1 MGDGTGALTSVTVSG
16 VPRPA
21 WEGDDEDGEDEDE
34 DEDEDIAVVD
44 AAIVESIVEPIADGF
59 NETGTDM
66 ADMIGSSFMAS

>member
-1 MGDGTGALTSVTVSG
+1 MGDGTGALTSVTVSD

-21 WEGDDEDGEDEDE
+21 WEGDDEDGEDEA
-34 DEDEDIAVVD
+34 IAVDD
-44 AAIVESIVEPIADGF
+44 AAIVESIVDEL

>member
-16 VPRPA
+16 VSRPG
-21 WEGDDEDGEDEDE
+21 WEGDDEDGEDEAM
-34 DEDEDIAVVD
+34 AVDD
-44 AAIVESIVEPIADGF
+44 AAIVESIADGL